1 MPRFYDNP
9 VIGGFHPD
17 PSVCRVGEDYYLVCS
32 SFEYFPGVPIFHSRD
47 LVHWRQIGNV
57 LDRPEQLPLPPDTPA
72 SRGIYA
78 PTIRHHDGRFWLITT
93 NVSTGGNFIVTAER
107 PEGPWSDPVWIDLP
121 GIDPDLAWDD
131 EGNCWA
137 AFQGVGVARIDP
149 EAGKV
154 LDGPWPIWS
163 GTGLQWPEAPH
174 LYRIGD
180 WWYLMIA
187 EGGTERGHTVAMARA
202 RSPRGPFEPSPV
214 NPILTHRGTDHPVQS
229 TGHADL
235 VTTPDGDWWM
245 VLLATRPRGFTP
257 GFHVLG
263 RETFLVPV
271 EWVDGWPRVGT
282 VELRARAPRAWHP
295 WEPPPARDDF
305 DAPVL
310 GHEWIS
316 PRSRPDTS
324 WSLAERPGWLTL
336 HATGSTLDASGC
348 TFVGR
353 RQQHPECR
361 VEVRLDPG
369 WARAGVSVRLDEA
382 HHYDLEVCDGR
393 VEVIARIGPL
403 RNVVARRAVPPGA
416 VVLAVTTRTDDL
428 LPPSATGAHDIALGT
443 AATGPDTIAFH
454 LGADL
459 LAELDGRYLSTEVA
473 VGFTGR
479 VIGMYATEG
488 SASFDW
494 FEYRERGADVPA

>member
-1 MPRFYDNP
+1 MPRSYDNP
-9 VIGGFHPD
+9 IIAGFHPD
-17 PSVCRVGEDYYLVCS
+17 PSVCRVGDDYYLVCS

-57 LDRPEQLPLPPDTPA
+57 LDRPEQLPLPPDSHP

-107 PEGPWSDPVWIDLP
+107 PEGPWSDPVWVDLP

-137 AFQGVGVARIDP
+137 AFHGVGVARIDP
-149 EAGKV
+149 GTGEV
-154 LDGPWPIWS
+154 LEGPLTVWS

-202 RSPRGPFEPSPV
+202 RSPRGPFEPAPV

-235 VTTPDGDWWM
+235 VTTPEGDWWM
-245 VLLATRPRGFTP
+245 VLLATRPRGFSP

-263 RETFLVPV
+263 RETFLVRV
-271 EWVDGWPRVGT
+271 EWVDGWPSIGT
-282 VELRARAPRAWHP
+282 VELRAEAPRAWHP
-295 WEPPPARDDF
+295 WELPLARDDF
-305 DAPVL
+305 DAPAL
-310 GHEWIS
+310 GPEWIS

-353 RQQHPECR
+353 RQQHPECH

-369 WARAGVSVRLDEA
+369 SARAGVSVRLDEA
-382 HHYDLEVCDGR
+382 HHYDLEVCDGQ

-403 RNVVARRAVPPGA
+403 RHAVARRAVPTGP
-416 VVLAVTTRTDDL
+416 VVLTVTTRTEDL
-428 LPPSATGAHDIALGT
+428 LPPSATGAHDVHLGI

-454 LGADL
+454 LGNDL

-473 VGFTGR
+473 SGFTGR

-488 SASFDW
+488 SAAFDW
-494 FEYRERGADVPA
+494 FEYRERVADVTT